1 MFDLRLADGLS
12 QNPSASTA
20 ALKSGAS
27 RARYAAMGL
36 DRGEASETIGNDAV
50 DAHLC
55 PHCGHRRY
63 VTLLLCSETDISTRL
78 QPAGL
83 YRSHHVATYDSPPPR
98 LMPGTGGWER
108 YALPPSAIGIG
119 SGIMKKIFAT
129 LAVLSLVAGTVALL
143 APANASS
150 TWLFQGTSNQGNGS

>member
-63 VTLLLCSETDISTRL
+63 VTLLLCSGHFNSVATCGVVSVT
-78 QPAGL
+78 P
-83 YRSHHVATYDSPPPR
+83 RSH
-98 LMPGTGGWER
+98 L
-108 YALPPSAIGIG
+108 
-119 SGIMKKIFAT
+119 
-129 LAVLSLVAGTVALL
+129 
-143 APANASS
+143 
-150 TWLFQGTSNQGNGS
+150 